1 MIVQKI
7 FKRITMACCVEEQK
21 NYKSF
26 NEILEDL
33 ENKESA
39 ETLPGRDM

>member
-1 MIVQKI
+1 
-7 FKRITMACCVEEQK
+7 MACCEEEQK